1 MTRRIGVLGGTFDPL
16 HFGHLILAD
25 FAADWLELDQVL
37 FVPAGDPPHKHDDIR
52 ASAEHRLAMLEH
64 ALGHD
69 PRFVISRVDLDRP
82 GPHYTADM
90 LRIIQADQPDAEL
103 YFVMGGDSLRDLP
116 TWSRPEALIKFCKLA
131 VMQRPNIHVHGHMHD
146 AVLPDLAER
155 VIFIDAPL
163 IGIAARDIARWIAE
177 GRSVRYLMP
186 PPVLAYI
193 EEHGLYR

>member
-1 MTRRIGVLGGTFDPL
+1 M
-16 HFGHLILAD
+16 
-25 FAADWLELDQVL
+25 
-37 FVPAGDPPHKHDDIR
+37 
-52 ASAEHRLAMLEH
+52 
-64 ALGHD
+64 
-69 PRFVISRVDLDRP
+69 
-82 GPHYTADM
+82 
-90 LRIIQADQPDAEL
+90 
-103 YFVMGGDSLRDLP
+103 
-116 TWSRPEALIKFCKLA
+116 IKFCKLA

>member
-16 HFGHLILAD
+16 HIGHLILAD
-25 FAADWLELDQVL
+25 FAADWLDLEQVL
-37 FVPAGDPPHKHDDIR
+37 FVPAGDPPHKHGEIR
-52 ASAEHRLAMLEH
+52 ASAEHRLAMLEL
-64 ALGHD
+64 AIDHD
-69 PRFVISRVDLDRP
+69 RRFVISRADLDRP
-82 GPHYTADM
+82 GPHYAVDM
-90 LRIIQADQPDAEL
+90 LKIIKAEQPDAEL

-116 TWSRPEALIKFCKLA
+116 TWSRPEEFIRLCKLA

-186 PPVLAYI
+186 PKVLAYI
-193 EEHGLYR
+193 QDHGLYR